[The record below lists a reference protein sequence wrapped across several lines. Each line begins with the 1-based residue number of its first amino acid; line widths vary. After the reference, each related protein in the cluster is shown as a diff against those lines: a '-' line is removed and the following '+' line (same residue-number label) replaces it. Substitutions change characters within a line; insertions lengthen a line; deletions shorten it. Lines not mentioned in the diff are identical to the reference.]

1 MVIESIVR
9 RYFMV
14 IESIVRR
21 TILTT
26 NVCAGDLFS
35 RNAGCVERTN
45 RGFDLE
51 KSF

>member
-1 MVIESIVR
+1 
-9 RYFMV
+9 MV

-21 TILTT
+21 TILTTNVT

>member
-1 MVIESIVR
+1 VR
-9 RYFMV
+9 DFIV

-26 NVCAGDLFS
+26 NVCAGDIFYG
-35 RNAGCVERTN
+35 NAGCVERTN